1 MKYNHEKKGYRLHA
15 HVTEAILTSVEAKV
29 SQAGRQRVIKEKQK
43 NIHACLFCQSFY
55 SVDTPVYDSNN
66 LSEIYY
72 NPYTQDSFTVEN
84 QPIETAS
91 IVTLTLKNNT
101 PKAFLVRK

>member
-1 MKYNHEKKGYRLHA
+1 MKYNHKKKGYRLHTY
-15 HVTEAILTSVEAKV
+15 VTEAILTSVEAKV
-29 SQAGRQRVIKEKQK
+29 SEAGRQRVLKEKQK
-43 NIHACLFCQSFY
+43 NVHAYLLCQSIY
-55 SVDTPVYDSNN
+55 SFDTPVYDSDN
-66 LSEIYY
+66 LSEIHY